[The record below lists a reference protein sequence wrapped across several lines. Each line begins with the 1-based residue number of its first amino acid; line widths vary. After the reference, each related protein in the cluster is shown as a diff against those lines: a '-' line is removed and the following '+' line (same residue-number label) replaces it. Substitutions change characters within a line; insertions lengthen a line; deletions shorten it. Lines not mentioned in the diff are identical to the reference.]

1 MPELNHRSQA
11 DEALRQAT
19 APSDD
24 ARRILHAIADRLSD
38 RWSDKPMTKGLRM
51 GLALTYATDAHGFR
65 TEAADELEAELLRH
79 MPKID
84 RELTRGEYAIVMRP
98 AGRVDA

>member
-1 MPELNHRSQA
+1 MPERTRRSQA

-19 APSDD
+19 TPS
-24 ARRILHAIADRLSD
+24 AEALPILHAIADRIAGK
-38 RWSDKPMTKGLRM
+38 WSDKPMTKGLRM

-65 TEAADELEAELLRH
+65 SEAADALEAELLRH
-79 MPKID
+79 MPKVD

-98 AGRVDA
+98 AGKVDA